1 MDFRLTDEQLQIEE
15 MVCSLSRKEFAPHAA
30 ATSRRAMA

>member
-15 MVCSLSRKEFAPHAA
+15 MVRSLSRKEFAPRAA
-30 ATSRRAMA
+30 Q